1 MECPHCILLKNEL
14 ESHKSI
20 LNRIIQII
28 QNRRVSRVWMD
39 IARILIKTG
48 FIPKFKTSSEHLR
61 QDVADLFEK

>member
-1 MECPHCILLKNEL
+1 
-14 ESHKSI
+14 
-20 LNRIIQII
+20 
-28 QNRRVSRVWMD
+28 MD